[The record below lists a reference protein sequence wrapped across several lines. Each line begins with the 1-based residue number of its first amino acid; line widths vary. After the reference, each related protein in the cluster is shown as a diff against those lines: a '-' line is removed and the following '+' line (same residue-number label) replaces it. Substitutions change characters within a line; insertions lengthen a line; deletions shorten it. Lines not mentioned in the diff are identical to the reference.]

1 VALARTNSVALIG
14 VTGQVVEIEVDIANG
29 LVGTIMVGL
38 PDTAL
43 REARDRIRAAI
54 VNSGEE
60 WPQRKITIALSPAS
74 LPKRG
79 SWFDLAIAIGVLTA
93 AGKVPRAAVAGVMFF
108 GELGLDGRL
117 RPVCGVLP
125 AVLAAAD
132 ARFGKVMVAR
142 QNAAEAALVPG
153 VRVIAVSSL
162 TGAADWLR
170 GTPGL
175 HDAVPATELEGGQLP
190 ATGSRNGEPPA
201 NPLDRNPLDRNLRDR
216 NPLDRNPLDRNLLNR
231 PASSAPGS
239 GQAPSSAAAG
249 LNVPDLAELLGQST
263 ARRAAEVCA
272 AGGHHLSLLGPP
284 GAGKTMLAE
293 RVPTI
298 LPRLDTAAA
307 LEVTAIHSVAGTLP
321 PQVPLLT
328 DPPFLAPHHTATKAA
343 IVGGGSGIIRPG
355 AASLAHRGVL
365 FLDEAPEFARDVLDA
380 LRQPL
385 EAGEVVVARSGVTA
399 RFPARFTLV
408 LAANPCPCARAAG
421 PAEGCSCSPAT
432 RRRYLGRISG
442 PLLDRVDVKIELE
455 PVSRQELLNDRS
467 FAEPSRTVALRVLQA
482 RERSAHRLRGTPWRL
497 NAEIPGSQLRRTW
510 PPAPGALRV
519 VERSLERGQ
528 ISARGVVKVIRVAWT
543 IADLAG
549 RPQPT
554 RDDCDTALGLWL
566 GVRR

>member
-1 VALARTNSVALIG
+1 MPLARTYSVALVG
-14 VTGQVVEIEVDIANG
+14 VTGHVVEVEADIANG
-29 LVGTIMVGL
+29 LVGMILVGL

-60 WPQRKITIALSPAS
+60 WPQRKITVGLSPAS

-79 SWFDLAIAIGVLTA
+79 SWFDLAIAVGVLTA
-93 AGKVPRAAVAGVMFF
+93 AGKVPRAALDGVMFF

-117 RPVCGVLP
+117 RPVRGVLP
-125 AVLAAAD
+125 AVVAAAD
-132 ARFGKVMVAR
+132 DGRFGTVMVAE
-142 QNAAEAALVPG
+142 QNAPEAALVPG
-153 VRVIAVSSL
+153 MRVIAAASL
-162 TGAADWLR
+162 TAATDWLR
-170 GTPGL
+170 DTPGL
-175 HDAVPATELEGGQLP
+175 RGD
-190 ATGSRNGEPPA
+190 PPA
-201 NPLDRNPLDRNLRDR
+201 AEF
-216 NPLDRNPLDRNLLNR
+216 R
-231 PASSAPGS
+231 PS
-239 GQAPSSAAAG
+239 GDGNGNGPAPSPDGAIT
-249 LNVPDLAELLGQST
+249 PDLAEMLGQSM
-263 ARRAAEVCA
+263 ARRAAEVSA

-293 RVPTI
+293 RIPTI
-298 LPRLDTAAA
+298 LPRLDPKAA

-355 AASLAHRGVL
+355 SASLAHRGVL

-385 EAGEVVVARSGVTA
+385 EAGEVVVARSGVTT

-408 LAANPCPCARAAG
+408 LAANPCPCARPAG
-421 PAEGCSCSPAT
+421 SAEGCSCSPAA

-455 PVSRQELLNDRS
+455 PVGRKELLNDRN
-467 FAEPSRTVALRVLQA
+467 FAESSRIVALRVAQA
-482 RERSAHRLRGTPWRL
+482 RDRAARRLRDTPWRL
-497 NAEIPGSQLRRTW
+497 NGEVPGSELRRTW
-510 PPAPGALRV
+510 PPAPGALAV
-519 VERSLERGQ
+519 IERSLERGQ

-549 RPQPT
+549 QPRPT
-554 RDDCDTALGLWL
+554 KDECHAALGLWL

>member
-1 VALARTNSVALIG
+1 VALARTYSVALIG
-14 VTGQVVEIEVDIANG
+14 ITGHVVEVEADIANG
-29 LVGTIMVGL
+29 LPAMIMVGL

-54 VNSGEE
+54 VNSGEK
-60 WPQRKITIALSPAS
+60 WPPHKITVGLSPAS

-79 SWFDLAIAIGVLTA
+79 SWFDLSIAVGILAA
-93 AGKVPRAAVAGVMFF
+93 AGQVPRAALDGAMFF

-117 RPVCGVLP
+117 RPVRGVLP
-125 AVLAAAD
+125 AVAAA
-132 ARFGKVMVAR
+132 AERGFRRVMVAEA
-142 QNAAEAALVPG
+142 NAAEAALVPD
-153 VRVIAVSSL
+153 VQVV
-162 TGAADWLR
+162 AASTLAAALDWLC

-175 HDAVPATELEGGQLP
+175 RGGRPAAECKGRDLLGEILPDGPDTSDQAVPASSRRGLP
-190 ATGSRNGEPPA
+190 GTA
-201 NPLDRNPLDRNLRDR
+201 
-216 NPLDRNPLDRNLLNR
+216 
-231 PASSAPGS
+231 APVT
-239 GQAPSSAAAG
+239 AAA
-249 LNVPDLAELLGQST
+249 PDLAELLGQSL
-263 ARRAAEVCA
+263 ARRGAEVCA

-293 RVPTI
+293 RIPTI
-298 LPRLDTAAA
+298 LPKLDRAAA
-307 LEVTAIHSVAGTLP
+307 LEVTSIHSVAGTLP
-321 PQVPLLT
+321 EQVPLLT

-355 AASLAHRGVL
+355 SASLAHRGVL

-399 RFPARFTLV
+399 RFPARFTLI

-421 PAEGCSCSPAT
+421 PAEGCSCSPAM

-455 PVSRQELLNDRS
+455 PVGRTELLNDRN
-467 FAEPSRTVALRVLQA
+467 FAESSRAVALRVLQA
-482 RERSAHRLRGTPWRL
+482 RERAAHRLRGTPWRL
-497 NAEIPGSQLRRTW
+497 NAEVPGSELRRTW
-510 PPAPGALRV
+510 PPAPGSLRV

-543 IADLAG
+543 VADLAG
-549 RPQPT
+549 RPRPT
-554 RDDCDTALGLWL
+554 RDDCAMALGLWL